1 MNFGFVNPINQ
12 QFNQIN
18 QMNNIQNQF
27 GENNLNIMNNLMMND
42 NNLRIKKYNSAI

>member
-1 MNFGFVNPINQ
+1 MNFGFVIPINQ

-27 GENNLNIMNNLMMND
+27 GENNL
-42 NNLRIKKYNSAI
+42 KHYE